1 MAQHT
6 QRNRIGAST
15 LKTPVALRPRAEG
28 AVPHLAAKAPAT
40 TPMPAGSSPAP
51 MPPLPAAAAARLEA
65 FLARVEELA
74 PTMVGYPCS
83 QDFDFPE
90 LSPFLRFS
98 LNNVGDPFGE
108 SLYRENTFAFE
119 REVVEFFQRHLRA
132 PPGQTWGYVTSGGT
146 EGNLYGLYL
155 ARELYPDGVVYY
167 SEHTHYS
174 AAKIVRV
181 LGARSIMIRGQE
193 DGEIDYEDL
202 RETLR
207 LHRDVPPII
216 LANIGT
222 TMHGAV
228 DDLGRI
234 RALLKDLAITRCYIH
249 ADAALSGMIL
259 PWVTDP
265 QPFGFDA
272 GVDSIAVSGHKLIGS
287 PMPCGVALARRS
299 HVDRVARSVE
309 YVGCMDT
316 TIAGSRN
323 ALTPL
328 ALWSAIQRW
337 GEAGLRERVAYSLA
351 VADYAIARF
360 QAAGL
365 RAWRHKNS
373 ITVIFPRPGLEVL
386 ARWQTAP
393 RQDIAHIITMPH
405 VTRATIDKL
414 VAEVAHSLKA
424 SSPQRP

>member
-1 MAQHT
+1 
-6 QRNRIGAST
+6 
-15 LKTPVALRPRAEG
+15 
-28 AVPHLAAKAPAT
+28 
-40 TPMPAGSSPAP
+40 
-51 MPPLPAAAAARLEA
+51 MPPLPSAAAERLHR
-65 FLARVEELA
+65 FLTEVEQLA
-74 PTMVGYPCS
+74 QSFVGYPCS

-90 LSPFLRFS
+90 LAPFLRFT

-108 SLYRENTFAFE
+108 SIYRENTFAFE
-119 REVVEFFQRHLRA
+119 REVVAFFQKHLRA
-132 PPGQTWGYVTSGGT
+132 NAGETWGYMTAGGT

-155 ARELYPDGVVYY
+155 ARELFPNGVVYY

-181 LGARSIMIRGQE
+181 LGARSIMIRGQ
-193 DGEIDYEDL
+193 DSGEIDYDDL

-228 DDLGRI
+228 DNLDRI
-234 RALLKDLAITRCYIH
+234 RAMMKELAIARFYIH

-259 PWVTDP
+259 PWVAEP

-272 GVDSIAVSGHKLIGS
+272 GIDSVSVSGHKFIGS
-287 PMPCGVALARRS
+287 PMPCGVVLARRS

-328 ALWSAIQRW
+328 ILWSAIQRR
-337 GEAGLRERVAYSLA
+337 GEAGLRERAAECLA
-351 VADYAIARF
+351 LADYAIAQF
-360 QAAGL
+360 NTAGIE
-365 RAWRHKNS
+365 AWRHKNS
-373 ITVIFPRPGLEVL
+373 ITVVFLNPGKSVI
-386 ARWQTAP
+386 ARWQIAP
-393 RQDIAHIITMPH
+393 SGDVAHIITLPH
-405 VTRATIDKL
+405 VTRAMIDGV
-414 VAEVAHSLKA
+414 VADVAAALTKTA
-424 SSPQRP
+424 VPV